1 LATPAAR
8 GVDVLGTILVYRQDR
23 VVTEARWQALEKA
36 GGTLTKEEMEEGW
49 HWCNEMDF
57 LLVGPG
63 MHFFQNCKDTCL
75 SNGTF

>member
-1 LATPAAR
+1 MGPFL
-8 GVDVLGTILVYRQDR
+8 VDRRDR
-23 VVTEARWQALEKA
+23 VVTEERWQALEKA

>member
-1 LATPAAR
+1 M
-8 GVDVLGTILVYRQDR
+8 
-23 VVTEARWQALEKA
+23 TEERWQALEKA